1 MFYKE
6 NTMDN
11 ELVYIDLQT
20 DEGDAFKCLVIAT
33 YEAEGNDYI
42 ALAPVDENDEPQ
54 EEIFIYGYVEHD
66 EGYELLSLDD
76 DEFDIATEALE
87 KILEEDE

>member
-1 MFYKE
+1 
-6 NTMDN
+6 MDN

-20 DEGDAFKCLVIAT
+20 DEGESFKCLVIAT

-54 EEIFIYGYVEHD
+54 EEIFIYGYVESD
-66 EGYELLSLDD
+66 DDYELLSLDD

-87 KILEEDE
+87 NILETEEKE